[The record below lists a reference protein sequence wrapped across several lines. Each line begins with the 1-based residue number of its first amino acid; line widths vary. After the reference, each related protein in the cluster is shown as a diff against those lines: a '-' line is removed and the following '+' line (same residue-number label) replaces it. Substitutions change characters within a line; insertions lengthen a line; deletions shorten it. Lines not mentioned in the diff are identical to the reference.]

1 MSKTSMLDDPQTVLE
16 WYDFICPFC
25 YVGQQR
31 NTILVQNGFQVIELP
46 FQAHPD
52 IPPEGILAGPRT
64 GPMYAMLESE
74 AREAGLQLKWPQHLP
89 NTRRALATAEWV
101 RRHQP
106 QLFPQLYKDFF
117 NAHFVLGEDLGNSAV
132 IDRYAS
138 ELGINLT
145 ALHAALADCS
155 AAEAVSEAEM
165 LGLKYG
171 VQGTPAWLLNGQL
184 ITGLRPAAEF
194 ERLAD
199 DSKQLSR

>member
-1 MSKTSMLDDPQTVLE
+1 MSKTYMPDDPQTVLE

-106 QLFPQLYKDFF
+106 QLFAQLYKDFF
-117 NAHFVLGEDLGNSAV
+117 SAHFVLGEDLGNPAV
-132 IDRYAS
+132 IDRYVS
-138 ELGINLT
+138 ELGIDLT
-145 ALHAALADCS
+145 ALHAALADGS
-155 AAEAVSEAEM
+155 AAKAVSEAEM
-165 LGLKYG
+165 LGRKYG
-171 VQGTPAWLLNGQL
+171 VQGTPAWLLDGRL
-184 ITGLRPAAEF
+184 ISGLRRAAEF
-194 ERLAD
+194 GGLAESAMRLP
-199 DSKQLSR
+199 R